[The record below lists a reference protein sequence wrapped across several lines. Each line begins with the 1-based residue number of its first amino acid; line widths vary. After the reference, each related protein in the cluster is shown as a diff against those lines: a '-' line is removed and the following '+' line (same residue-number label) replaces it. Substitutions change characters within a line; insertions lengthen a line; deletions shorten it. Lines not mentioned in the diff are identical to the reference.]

1 MQVQRHVR
9 PLCEVGCGLES
20 SVEAG
25 EVVTIGGNRD
35 HVLSRGHI
43 CPKALGIKE
52 LHSDSDRL
60 LTASSGRP
68 MADGSELD
76 PLSGTAVLNGIPVQI
91 CTAPMRGDFDG

>member
-9 PLCEVGCGLES
+9 PLCEIGCGLES

-52 LHSDSDRL
+52 LQSTPTGCLRPRPDGRWPTVRSSIRCRAPRCS
-60 LTASSGRP
+60 TASRCRS
-68 MADGSELD
+68 
-76 PLSGTAVLNGIPVQI
+76 
-91 CTAPMRGDFDG
+91 APHR

>member
-1 MQVQRHVR
+1 MPESPRHQ
-9 PLCEVGCGLES
+9 GT
-20 SVEAG
+20 SV
-25 EVVTIGGNRD
+25 
-35 HVLSRGHI
+35 
-43 CPKALGIKE
+43 
-52 LHSDSDRL
+52 DSDRL